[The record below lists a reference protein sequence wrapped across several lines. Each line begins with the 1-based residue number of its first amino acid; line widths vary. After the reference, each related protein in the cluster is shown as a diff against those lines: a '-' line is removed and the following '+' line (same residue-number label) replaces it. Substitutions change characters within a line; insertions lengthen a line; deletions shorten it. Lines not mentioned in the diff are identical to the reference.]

1 MSSLAMA
8 RRWLPG
14 TGHNRRARLILGEDL
29 SAMLYHEQSEDYRP
43 LFWMG
48 ARPIYVNTLILILHV
63 LAFAITALGVS
74 FLGNGVLGALGLGNY
89 EVVHQGQIWRLVS
102 YIIFPPETAI
112 MFIFAMGFLF
122 YFGRQ
127 VEQFVGRTTYIK
139 LYAALVLIPAILLC
153 LLGLLGFWRENYL
166 GGYGTVFGVFIA
178 FATIY
183 PGVEISIWFVNL
195 TAKGW
200 AYALLAVL
208 SLANIAYHDWISL
221 GALWCDAAV
230 GYAGMRLI
238 GAGRG
243 LTWLTDWLEE
253 RQAKKLARQRNFKVL
268 KDAKETESIDEILEK
283 ISKEG
288 VGSLN
293 ARERAALERAR
304 TMLLKRDQ
312 R

>member
-1 MSSLAMA
+1 
-8 RRWLPG
+8 
-14 TGHNRRARLILGEDL
+14 
-29 SAMLYHEQSEDYRP
+29 MLYHEQSEDYRP
-43 LFWMG
+43 LFWVG
-48 ARPIYVNTLILILHV
+48 GRPIYVNTLLLIIHV
-63 LAFAITALGVS
+63 LAFAITALAVS
-74 FLGNGVLGALGLGNY
+74 FLGADVLGALGLGNY
-89 EVVHQGQIWRLVS
+89 EVVYHGQIWRLIS

-127 VEQFVGRTTYIK
+127 VEQFVGRKTYINF
-139 LYAALVLIPAILLC
+139 YAALVLIPSLLFC
-153 LLGLLGFWRENYL
+153 LLGLLGLWRENYL
-166 GGYGTVFGVFIA
+166 GGYCTVFGVFVA

-208 SLANIAYHDWISL
+208 SLANIAYHHWIDL
-221 GALWCDAAV
+221 GDLWCDAAV

-253 RQAKKLARQRNFKVL
+253 RQAKKLARRHHIAVL
-268 KDAKETESIDEILEK
+268 KDAQATESIDEILEK
-283 ISKEG
+283 ISKHG

-293 ARERAALERAR
+293 AKERAALERAR
-304 TMLLKRDQ
+304 TNLLKRDQ